1 MGALTWKR
9 TKTLMPISLQA
20 PLISGKA
27 TAFWRTAQILGVVV
41 TLILIWGFIAQPD
54 FTLPVFWNVLIPVLP
69 ASFLIAP
76 ALWRGTC
83 PLATLNMLPNS
94 RMGRR
99 ALPKRAI
106 PTVNAFGIVL
116 LVVLVP
122 ARRFLF
128 NEHGIALAVV
138 VIAVAVAALVLGTV
152 FDAKAGFCNAI
163 CPVLSVEK
171 LYGQHPLIELGN
183 PHCALC
189 LLCTPKGCMDLAP
202 TKAALQALGPAQKSA
217 AWLMTP
223 FGIFAAAFP
232 GFVVGYFTTTNGPL
246 SAAPSIY
253 LNVALWAGGSYLVV
267 AVLVW
272 LLKIRAAVVLPVLA
286 AASIMLYYW
295 FAAPTVAETLAIAP
309 VGTLAIQSAAF
320 VLIGAWLWR
329 AMRGVQPLSNE
340 TPRPD
345 GEGLAPNLNPAR
357 LR

>member
-1 MGALTWKR
+1 MA
-9 TKTLMPISLQA
+9 ISLQA
-20 PLISGKA
+20 PLTSRKA
-27 TAFWRTAQILGVVV
+27 TAFWRIAQVMGVVV
-41 TLILIWGFIAQPD
+41 TLVLIGGFVVKPE

-83 PLATLNMLPNS
+83 PLATLNMMPNS

-99 ALPKRAI
+99 ALPKHAI
-106 PTVNAFGIVL
+106 PTINAVGIVL

-138 VIAVAVAALVLGTV
+138 VVAVAVAALVLGAI

-163 CPVLSVEK
+163 CPVLPVEK

-189 LLCTPKGCMDLAP
+189 LLCTPKGCMDVAP
-202 TKAALQALGPAQKSA
+202 TKSALQALGPANKSA
-217 AWLMTP
+217 AWLTTA
-223 FGIFAAAFP
+223 FGVFAAAFP
-232 GFVVGYFTTTNGPL
+232 GFVMGYFTTADGPL

-272 LLKIRAAVVLPVLA
+272 LLKVRAALALPVLA
-286 AASIMLYYW
+286 AVSLGLYYW
-295 FAAPTVAETLAIAP
+295 FAAPAVSATLGIVP
-309 VGTLAIQSAAF
+309 VGTVVIQSAAL
-320 VLIGAWLWR
+320 VLVGVWLRR
-329 AMRGVQPLSNE
+329 ATRPRSTTSNGSLKTTQMPRQPSS
-340 TPRPD
+340 R
-345 GEGLAPNLNPAR
+345 AHHAA
-357 LR
+357 